1 MPANTK
7 PHSLPHQPCSS
18 QDAQRAQRQAATSL
32 ARHARK
38 CAICSHPHRAAIDD
52 DFVSWRSESSITLDY
67 QLPSRSSVYRHAAAT
82 GLLQRRRRN
91 LRGVA
96 ERILE
101 QVAEITPSAHAILR
115 AMRIFAQ
122 ITEDGQWLE
131 PAKRSIVTHIHVTK
145 HESTSPLACRPD
157 AEVRRV
163 DSGGVRRTPET
174 GEPAVHIT
182 PADTRSSAPSAESPI
197 ATAEPVAPPDS
208 RPARDQKIDRKMAP
222 QHGRRTPLQLDYLP
236 RWAAG
241 LSDPEILIGTQN
253 TDPETISNGE
263 HST

>member
-7 PHSLPHQPCSS
+7 PHSLPRQPRSS

-38 CAICSHPHRAAIDD
+38 CAICNHPHRAAIDD

-82 GLLQRRRRN
+82 GILLRRRLN

-101 QVAEITPSAHAILR
+101 RVDEAPPTAATILR

-122 ITEDGQWLE
+122 ITEDGQWVE
-131 PAKRSIVTHIHVTK
+131 PAKRSIVTHIHITQHAPANHSV
-145 HESTSPLACRPD
+145 
-157 AEVRRV
+157 V
-163 DSGGVRRTPET
+163 
-174 GEPAVHIT
+174 GEPSVANRPLTTVE
-182 PADTRSSAPSAESPI
+182 DSSASPSESPV
-197 ATAEPVAPPDS
+197 AAACPRTQDSSRESETPVPSPDS
-208 RPARDQKIDRKMAP
+208 RSVTDRKMAP
-222 QHGRRTPLQLDYLP
+222 QHGRRTPLHLDYLP

-241 LSDPEILIGTQN
+241 LSNAEILIGTQN
-253 TDPETISNGE
+253 TDPETV
-263 HST
+263 STEERGT